1 MNLEE
6 EISRLLS
13 IQAVVRLL
21 LACFSQV
28 YSENCD
34 QKVKQKDQTTATTC
48 CLSERKLIFEVDD
61 KEALIVK
68 KTCAKYLQ

>member
-1 MNLEE
+1 MKKLVNLEE
-6 EISRLLS
+6 EISRLIS

-34 QKVKQKDQTTATTC
+34 HKVKQKDQTTATTM
-48 CLSERKLIFEVDD
+48 LFVR
-61 KEALIVK
+61 KEA
-68 KTCAKYLQ
+68 YF